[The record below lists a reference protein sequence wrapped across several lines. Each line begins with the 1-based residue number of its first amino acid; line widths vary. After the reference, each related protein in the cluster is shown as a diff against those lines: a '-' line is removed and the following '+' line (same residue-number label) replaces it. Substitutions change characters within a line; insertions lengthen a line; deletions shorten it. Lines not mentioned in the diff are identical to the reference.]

1 MGLLSI
7 LLSAMIINNV
17 FLVQFLGMSS
27 YFEKSNKIES
37 VFHISIVVV
46 VITVL
51 ASIIIYPLNIFVLEP
66 LGMAYLQI
74 LVFIGV
80 IALAALLFHLII
92 KRLSDRTYQS
102 LKKLLPLMISN
113 SAVLGI
119 AFINIEASKSYLEA
133 IVFALGSSL
142 GYGLIIITF
151 TAIRM
156 RLESYQVPKAFKGLP
171 IALITAG
178 LMSLAFLGLVGL
190 F

>member
-7 LLSAMIINNV
+7 FMSAMIINNI
-17 FLVQFLGMSS
+17 FLIQFLGMSS
-27 YFEKSNKIES
+27 YFKDSHKMES
-37 VFHISIVVV
+37 VINMSIVVV
-46 VITVL
+46 VMTVL
-51 ASIIIYPLNIFVLEP
+51 AAVMIYPLNRFVLEP
-66 LGMAYLQI
+66 LGLSYMQL
-74 LVFIGV
+74 LVFMGV
-80 IALAALLFHLII
+80 IAFAVFLFNLII
-92 KRLSDRTYQS
+92 KRLPQYQS
-102 LKKLLPLMISN
+102 FKKLLPLIISN

-119 AFINIEASKSYLEA
+119 AFINIEASKSYIEA
-133 IVFALGSSL
+133 IIFALGSGL

-156 RLESYQVPKAFKGLP
+156 RLESYQVPQAFKGLP

>member
-17 FLVQFLGMSS
+17 FIIQFLGISS

-37 VFHISIVVV
+37 VIHMSIVVV
-46 VITVL
+46 AITVL
-51 ASIIIYPLNIFVLEP
+51 ASIIMYPLHTFVLEP
-66 LGMAYLQI
+66 LGIAYMQI
-74 LVFIGV
+74 LVFMGV
-80 IALAALLFHLII
+80 IAFAALLFNLII
-92 KRLSDRTYQS
+92 KKLSEERYQS
-102 LKKLLPLMISN
+102 LKKLLPLIISN

-119 AFINIEASKSYLEA
+119 AFINIETSKSYLEA
-133 IVFALGSSL
+133 IVFALGSGL

-178 LMSLAFLGLVGL
+178 LMSLAFLGLVGIV
-190 F
+190 

>member
-7 LLSAMIINNV
+7 LISAMIINNV
-17 FLVQFLGMSS
+17 FLVHFLGISS
-27 YFEKSNKIES
+27 YFEKSHKIES
-37 VFHISIVVV
+37 VIHISIVVV
-46 VITVL
+46 FISVL
-51 ASIIIYPLNIFVLEP
+51 ASIIIYPLHTFVLEP
-66 LGMAYLQI
+66 LGLSYIQI

-80 IALAALLFHLII
+80 IAFAALLFNLII
-92 KRLSDRTYQS
+92 KRLGDHTYQS
-102 LKKLLPLMISN
+102 LKKLLPLIISN

-133 IVFALGSSL
+133 IVFALGASL

-151 TAIRM
+151 TTIRL

-178 LMSLAFLGLVGL
+178 LMSLAFLGLVGIV
-190 F
+190 